1 MEFEAKNL
9 LTEQEYQLLVTHFNH
24 NKSKTQINY
33 YFETNDFLL
42 KSKGAA
48 LRIRELNN
56 QYTLTLKQPEQDG
69 LLETHVKINEE
80 IKNQWLAG
88 KCVVIPQ
95 FKSQLDKLGI
105 NPEKLKYWGNLR
117 TDRIEIEQEQVTI
130 VLDKSF
136 YNNTIDY
143 ELEIEANSMTRA
155 KDKLNQL
162 LMIHQIEQKNTV
174 NKIVRFFQTHNIK

>member
-9 LTEQEYQLLVTHFNH
+9 LTEQEYQLLVAHFNY
-24 NKSKTQINY
+24 NKPKTQINY
-33 YFETNDFLL
+33 YFETDDFLL
-42 KSKGAA
+42 RSKGAA
-48 LRIRELNN
+48 LRIRELNS
-56 QYTLTLKQPEQDG
+56 QYVLTLKQPAQDG
-69 LLETHVKINEE
+69 LLETHVKITEE
-80 IKNQWLAG
+80 IKNQWLTG
-88 KCVVIPQ
+88 QTVVIPQ
-95 FKSQLDKLGI
+95 FKNQLDKLAV

-117 TDRIEIEQEQVTI
+117 TDRIEIEQEDITI

-162 LMIHQIEQKNTV
+162 LITHQIDRKNTV
-174 NKIVRFFQTHNIK
+174 NKIVRFFQTLNN

>member
-9 LTEQEYQLLVTHFNH
+9 LTEQEYELLITHFNQ
-24 NKSKTQINY
+24 NKPKTQINH
-33 YFETNDFLL
+33 YFETDDFLL

-56 QYTLTLKQPEQDG
+56 QYVLTLKQPEQDG
-69 LLETHVKINEE
+69 LLETHVMITEE

-88 KCVVIPQ
+88 QIVVIPQ
-95 FKSQLDKLGI
+95 FKNHLDKLGI
-105 NPEKLKYWGNLR
+105 NPENLKYWGNLR
-117 TDRIEIEQEQVTI
+117 TDRIEIEQEQITI

-143 ELEIEANSMTRA
+143 ELEIEANSMTIA

-162 LMIHQIEQKNTV
+162 LITHQIERKNTV
-174 NKIVRFFQTHNIK
+174 NKIVRFFQTLNN